1 VWDRSI
7 TWWTPWVFPD
17 VDLEHKARMEA
28 IDDIKEAALEMGIL
42 GEARRNA
49 ETSIRVLL
57 RAFGIEEAAFDYSS

>member
-1 VWDRSI
+1 L
-7 TWWTPWVFPD
+7 
-17 VDLEHKARMEA
+17 DLEHKARMEA